1 VEDQKIQTNTKVD
14 GPEANSVS
22 IFQHNEKDIKTEYF
36 LERAKKIATAI
47 YIVTNLMPQT
57 DPLRLAIRKYSIR
70 LMSFMG
76 AKMIN
81 FSPKEIAGEVSG
93 ISKKISAMLE
103 IAFFSGYISEMNF
116 SVLKTEL
123 DIFTSEISG
132 YEGSQKTIDPGMLK
146 GNALPNPVVSYMAS
160 GRSADENYKGQRI
173 DLARSVARKVVKSKP
188 KVQTVSDG
196 RGVVEAKKTSRKE
209 SILSIIK
216 LKGSVSIKDISSV
229 VVNCS
234 EKTIQR
240 ELITLVNDGVLKK
253 SGDRRWST
261 YSLATL

>member
-1 VEDQKIQTNTKVD
+1 VEDQKTQTNTKVD
-14 GPEANSVS
+14 GSEANSVS

-36 LERAKKIATAI
+36 LERAKKMATAI

-57 DPLRLAIRKYSIR
+57 DPLRLSIRKYSIR
-70 LMSFMG
+70 LLSFMG
-76 AKMIN
+76 TKMIN
-81 FSPKEIAGEVSG
+81 FSPKEISGEVTS

-123 DIFTSEISG
+123 DIFTSEIAG
-132 YEGSQKTIDPGMLK
+132 YEGSQKTIEQSMLK
-146 GNALPNPVVSYMAS
+146 GEALPSPVLTYMNPNRGLGANHKGHKVSQTGSNVRGVYKEKLRIQKAS
-160 GRSADENYKGQRI
+160 EN
-173 DLARSVARKVVKSKP
+173 
-188 KVQTVSDG
+188 

-240 ELITLVNDGVLKK
+240 ELITLVADGILKK

-261 YSLATL
+261 YSLVG